1 MNKREETAIIFGVQ
15 LSSEECLLWG
25 QDVQGSNPCTPT
37 KYYREAMEDIKY
49 IKKIRSKDN
58 TYYPYYDKYTKSLCI
73 PMVAGETVY
82 YLEIPRSVI
91 LELLKDEQTALIK
104 IS

>member
-1 MNKREETAIIFGVQ
+1 
-15 LSSEECLLWG
+15 
-25 QDVQGSNPCTPT
+25 
-37 KYYREAMEDIKY
+37 MEDIKY

-91 LELLKDEQTALIK
+91 LELLKDE
-104 IS
+104 